1 MVILSSFVTDTGR
14 KRKSN
19 EDSVLSNDWL
29 GLYLVADGMG
39 GHSCGDVASQTVLE
53 VMRAKVEMDQK
64 KGLLEDERNA
74 LKCFTGAIQLANQ
87 AVWEL
92 SAKMTK
98 CRSMGTTL
106 VGTLICN
113 DILHIA
119 NVGDSRIY
127 RIRGNAIEQIT
138 RDHSL
143 VEDEIELGVL
153 TREEARTSPKRNIIT
168 RAMGLNKEVKID
180 TQLQNI
186 ADKDFLLICSDG
198 LTGMMEDS
206 DILKIVSTCGEDLN
220 KATAELVELANLNG
234 GDDNITVILLNFKDE

>member
-1 MVILSSFVTDTGR
+1 MVILSSFATDTGR
-14 KRKSN
+14 KRKAN
-19 EDSVLSNDWL
+19 EDSVLANDWL

-53 VMRAKVEMDQK
+53 VMRAKIEIDQK
-64 KGLLEDERNA
+64 KGLLEDETTA
-74 LKCFTGAIQLANQ
+74 LKSFTDAIRLGNR

-98 CRSMGTTL
+98 CRAMGTTL
-106 VGTLICN
+106 VGALICN
-113 DILHIA
+113 DILHVA

-127 RIRGNAIEQIT
+127 RLRGGTIEQIT

-168 RAMGLNKEVKID
+168 RAMGLKEEVKID
-180 TQLQNI
+180 TQVHDI
-186 ADKDFLLICSDG
+186 VGEDFLLICSDG
-198 LTGMMEDS
+198 LTGMVEDS
-206 DILKIVSTCGEDLN
+206 EILKVVTASGENLN
-220 KATAELVELANLNG
+220 KATAELIEHANLNG
-234 GDDNITVILLNFKDE
+234 GDDNITIILLHFKDE